1 MRDLVVVGGGPVGLA
16 TALLAVR
23 AGIDV
28 EVRERRPGVVDKAC
42 GEGLMPGAVALLAE
56 LGISPPGHRVDGI
69 RYLAGDRSVDAPFT
83 HGPGLGVRRTALHAR
98 LREAIADAGV
108 PVVERGVHDVRPVPG
123 GVDVDGERAG
133 WVVAADGLHSTVRR
147 GLGLDVPVRRGRRYG
162 LRVHVPL
169 APWTSLVEVHWGHLG
184 EAYVTPVADDCVGVA
199 VLTTRP
205 GPFPELL
212 AAFPALAD
220 RLRGAA
226 LGRVLGAGPL
236 RQRARARSAG
246 RVLLVG
252 DAAGYVDA
260 LTGEGIAG
268 GLAQAGLA
276 VRCVAADD
284 PTSYEKEA
292 RRLTRRHDLLT
303 AGLLAVSRT
312 PARRAVVPAAD
323 LLPGVFRGIV
333 DQLARPAGSAA

>member
-1 MRDLVVVGGGPVGLA
+1 VRDLVVVGGGPIGLA
-16 TALLAVR
+16 TALHAVR

-42 GEGLMPGAVALLAE
+42 GEGLMPGAVAVLAE
-56 LGISPPGHRVDGI
+56 LGIDPPGHPIEGI
-69 RYLAGDRSVDAPFT
+69 RYLAGDRSVDAPFS

-98 LREAIADAGV
+98 LREAVVDAGV
-108 PVVERGVHDVRPVPG
+108 PVVEQGVHDVRQVPG
-123 GVDVDGERAG
+123 GVEVDGERVG

-147 GLGLDVPVRRGRRYG
+147 SLGLDARVRGSRRYG
-162 LRVHVPL
+162 LRVHAPL
-169 APWTSLVEVHWGHLG
+169 APWTPMVEVHWSDAG

-199 VLTTRP
+199 VLTARP
-205 GPFPELL
+205 GPFPDLL
-212 AAFPALAD
+212 AAFPALAA

-246 RVLLVG
+246 RVLLAG

-268 GLAQAGLA
+268 GLAQARLA
-276 VRCVAADD
+276 VRCVAAGD
-284 PTSYEKEA
+284 PASYDREA
-292 RRLTRRHDLLT
+292 RRLTRRHDMLT
-303 AGLLAVSRT
+303 AGLLAVART

-323 LLPGVFRGIV
+323 LLPSVFRGIV
-333 DQLARPAGSAA
+333 DHLARPARSPA